1 MAFNPRK
8 YLTEE
13 QINEIIDPISL
24 AVGAGAAGLVGYGLH
39 ELSSRKRRKAA
50 EAEAE
55 KRAGEAYD
63 TGAARGQAAG
73 RAEGV
78 RSGIEQGQELRAREE
93 FLRRADQRAGTRTFI
108 ARHFGDAG
116 IIQDAEN
123 HHLKLRTGWQTV
135 LQSDDANKG
144 YVNAPHSFH
153 MAVDKIK
160 LHKDQAMSDDHA
172 RHIAAFEGGRIEDYN
187 HKGHDKIIQLIRSEG
202 RRGGDQGLDA
212 LTRTLVHHKHHGNE
226 DVMKMARTL
235 IGHMANRTDERH
247 PRRSGGHE
255 FHSTRSVAYHPD
267 LPHQTNSTHEA
278 EVLRHKILRDLFAG
292 TYKPDERV
300 FDTATSTGTYK
311 DGKLDLASVSR
322 DRRAFEVDRAARPE
336 VSGQRWAGAGE
347 HIAGGDPVTEFD
359 SVAQFH
365 GQPVKSDAGRAFADL
380 VTRSAKERIK
390 YHAGREKE
398 RLAADAARQAEQARK
413 AAEAA
418 QAAQAEQAR
427 RAAEDAARQAPPVA
441 QPQAPVA
448 PVAPAEAPKRGRGR
462 PKGEPKPKGKRGRPP
477 KKPTNE
483 NYVPWWF
490 KGL

>member
-8 YLTEE
+8 HLTEE

-39 ELSSRKRRKAA
+39 KWSSARQGRAA
-50 EAEAE
+50 KAEAE

-63 TGAARGQAAG
+63 TGLGRGRVAGQA
-73 RAEGV
+73 EGML
-78 RSGIEQGQELRAREE
+78 SGIDAGKELLGREQY
-93 FLRRADQRAGTRTFI
+93 LRRAHERAGTRTFI

-144 YVNAPHSFH
+144 YVNAPHTFH

-160 LHKDQAMSDDHA
+160 LNKDQAMSDDHA

-202 RRGGDQGLDA
+202 RRVGDQGLDA

-226 DVMKMARTL
+226 DVMGMARTL
-235 IGHMANRTDERH
+235 IGHIANRTDERH
-247 PRRSGGHE
+247 PRRPGGHE

-311 DGKLDLASVSR
+311 DGKLDIASVSR

-365 GQPVKSDAGRAFADL
+365 GQPVKSDAGRAFAAL

-398 RLAADAARQAEQARK
+398 RL